1 MDKRDWK
8 PFIYINDVALP
19 IPKLGFSYTVTT
31 TVDSGRN
38 ANAQVTGSKVGR
50 DQIKLDN
57 LEWAVLDASTWG
69 AVLREFEKF
78 KCKVKFFDPVTK
90 TWKTRFMY
98 PGDRTFK
105 VKDCNPITGEPLVYQ
120 DCKCNL
126 VDMGYGE

>member
-1 MDKRDWK
+1 MSKQAN
-8 PFIYINDVALP
+8 FIYINGVGLP
-19 IPKLGFSYTVTT
+19 PPKLGFSYTVTT
-31 TVDSGRN
+31 TVDAGRN

-57 LEWAVLDASTWG
+57 LEWPHLDADTWG
-69 AVLREFEKF
+69 KILREFEKF
-78 KCKVKFFDPVTK
+78 KCLVEYYDPVK
-90 TWKTRFMY
+90 QKWMSRYMY

-105 VKDCNPITGEPLVYQ
+105 VFKVNPNTGIPTEYT